1 MSTGAY
7 ISGVAHA
14 LLILGLLFGG
24 LFTRSRMPDVVSVAD
39 VSVIS
44 AQEFAALT
52 APDVAPSVTS
62 DTAEPDAPETEAAPE
77 IAALSDTAPEVP
89 QISQPDAPESDTPA
103 DQPPD
108 PAQQEAEISDTLP
121 PQEAPP
127 VPDDRPDAPV
137 EATPAP
143 APRVA
148 PQVAP
153 APPPDVEDGPE
164 VVEDTAPAPSPEP
177 PQPEEAPQAPEEA
190 TTEIV
195 TEAETPTLAPS
206 SAPRPRTRPPVRQ
219 AGAEPEPEPEPD
231 PALQPSQDAI
241 ADAVAEAVA
250 NSQSDTPAAPS
261 GPPLSFG
268 EREAFRVAVSGCW
281 DVDVGGRSADVTV
294 TVAFDLNQDGTV
306 VGNQVRQVS
315 ATGGDSSAQRT
326 AYEKA
331 RRAILRCQ
339 RGGFPLPPDKYAT
352 WRQIE
357 ITFNPEGMRLR

>member
-7 ISGVAHA
+7 ISGAAHA
-14 LLILGLLFGG
+14 ALILGLLFGG
-24 LFTRSRMPDVVSVAD
+24 LFTRSRVPDTVSVAD

-62 DTAEPDAPETEAAPE
+62 DAAEPEAPEAEAAPE
-77 IAALSDTAPEVP
+77 IAALPDAAPELP
-89 QISQPDAPESDTPA
+89 QITQPDAPQSDAPA
-103 DQPPD
+103 DAPPE

-127 VPDDRPDAPV
+127 VPDDRPDAPE

-153 APPPDVEDGPE
+153 APPQDVEEGPE

-177 PQPEEAPQAPEEA
+177 PQPEEPPQAPQEA

-206 SAPRPRTRPPVRQ
+206 SAPRPRTRPQRQ
-219 AGAEPEPEPEPD
+219 VAAAEPEEPQPE
-231 PALQPSQDAI
+231 QPSTQDAI

-250 NSQSDTPAAPS
+250 NSQSETPAAPS

-268 EREAFRVAVSGCW
+268 EQEAFRVAVSGCW

-306 VGNQVRQVS
+306 IGNQIRQIS
-315 ATGGDSSAQRT
+315 ATGGDASAQRT

-339 RGGFPLPPDKYAT
+339 RGGFPLPPEKYAT